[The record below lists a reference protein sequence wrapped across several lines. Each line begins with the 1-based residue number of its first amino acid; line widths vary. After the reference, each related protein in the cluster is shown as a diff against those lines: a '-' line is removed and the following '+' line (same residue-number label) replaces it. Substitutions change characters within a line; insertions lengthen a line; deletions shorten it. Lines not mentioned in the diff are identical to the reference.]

1 MWRKYLLPVTLTL
14 WVISD
19 VISGTTSNSGP
30 RRDGLTQLEYW
41 RDFKIGPDETDFIIG
56 PDETAS
62 VSPILLSMMC
72 AYCRQQGNQPCID
85 RICSRTTV
93 ERGSAV
99 A

>member
-14 WVISD
+14 CVISD
-19 VISGTTSNSGP
+19 VISGQIHHSEP
-30 RRDGLTQLEYW
+30 RRARLRQLDYR
-41 RDFKIGPDETDFIIG
+41 RDFTIGPDETDFIIG